1 MIVTK
6 IERQKRNPHR
16 VNIFLDN
23 EFKFGIHEA
32 TLTKFGLRNGDELDQ
47 KTIETI
53 SIQEEYHLA
62 HTKALH
68 LISRRLRT
76 ERELQLKLLEKEFH
90 PKAIDLVTEELRK
103 SGLVDDSRFARAFIH
118 DIQLRKPAGPRF
130 IQQQLQRK
138 GVPPTIIRT
147 VLHEH
152 FEVEST
158 QKLALKAASTLAHR
172 LKTSRKK
179 IEPLKQRQRIT
190 QFLLRRGFDWQ
201 TINAVVQKLFS
212 KMPTVNQEN

>member
-1 MIVTK
+1 MTVTK

-16 VNIFLDN
+16 VNIYLDN
-23 EFKFGIHEA
+23 EFKFGIHET
-32 TLTKFGLRNGDELDQ
+32 TLTKFGLRNGDKLDQ
-47 KTIETI
+47 KIIETI

-62 HTKALH
+62 HKKALQ

-76 ERELQLKLLEKEFH
+76 EKELRLKLLEKEFH
-90 PKAIDLVTEELRK
+90 PKAIDPVIEELQK
-103 SGLVDDSRFARAFIH
+103 SGLIDDSRFARAYIH
-118 DIQLRKPAGPRF
+118 DIQLRKPAGARF
-130 IQQQLQRK
+130 IQRQLQLK

-152 FEVEST
+152 LDADTT
-158 QKLALKAASTLAHR
+158 QKLALKAASTMSER

>member
-47 KTIETI
+47 KIIETI

-62 HTKALH
+62 HSKALQ

-76 ERELQLKLLEKEFH
+76 ERELRFKLLEKEFQ
-90 PKAIDLVTEELRK
+90 PKAVDFVIEKLRK
-103 SGLVDDSRFARAFIH
+103 SGLVDDSRFARAYVH
-118 DIQLRKPAGPRF
+118 DIQLRKPAGARF
-130 IQQQLQRK
+130 IQQQLRLK
-138 GVPPTIIRT
+138 GVPLSIIQTI
-147 VLHEH
+147 LHEH
-152 FEVEST
+152 FDDETT
-158 QKLALKAASTLAHR
+158 QKLALKVASTLTKR
-172 LKTSRKK
+172 FKSSRKK
-179 IEPLKQRQRIT
+179 IDSFKQRQRII
-190 QFLLRRGFDWQ
+190 QLLLRRGFDWQ
-201 TINAVVQKLFS
+201 TINTVLPKLFGRA
-212 KMPTVNQEN
+212 PTVNQEN